1 MEVIDRNK
9 AIGVI
14 PARYESSRFPG
25 KPLAKIAGKSMIR
38 RVYENAVKASA
49 LSQVIVATDDE
60 RIAGEVHGF
69 GGEVVMTS
77 PDIQTGTERVAKAIE
92 SNDAGIILNIQ
103 GDEPL
108 IPPGLLDRLVDALI
122 KNEDVPVCTPVVK
135 IQSYDDLIDPN
146 QARVVFDNNLHAL
159 YFTRAAAPFNRD
171 NGVKEN
177 WIKQTDYWKHI
188 GIYCFRRDF
197 LFEFVEMPEG
207 RLEKIERLE
216 QLRILEN
223 GHKILVVK
231 TDYSPV
237 CVDVPEDIKKVEAR
251 LKQ

>member
-1 MEVIDRNK
+1 MEAVKRNK

-14 PARYESSRFPG
+14 PARYESTRFPG
-25 KPLAKIAGKSMIR
+25 KPLADIAGKTMIR
-38 RVYENAVKASA
+38 RVYENASKASA

-60 RIAGEVHGF
+60 RIVEEVKSF

-77 PDIQTGTERVAKAIE
+77 PTIRTGTERVAKAVE
-92 SNDAGIILNIQ
+92 TGDAEIILNIQ

-108 IPPGLLDRLVDALI
+108 VPPGLLDRLVDALI
-122 KNEDVPVCTPVVK
+122 KNESIPVCTPVVK
-135 IQSYDDLIDPN
+135 IQTYDDLVDPN
-146 QARVVFDNNLHAL
+146 QVRVVFDNNLHAL

-177 WIKQTDYWKHI
+177 WFKQDDYWKHI

-197 LFEFVEMPEG
+197 LFEFVKLPEG
-207 RLEKIERLE
+207 KLEKIEKLE

-223 GHKILVVK
+223 GHKILIVK

-237 CVDVPEDIKKVEAR
+237 CVDVPEDILKVEEK
-251 LKQ
+251 LTQ